1 MNNYKYKFFLVLFF
15 TPIISMSQYE
25 TQEYELISNLDEI
38 EIRYYPSSIMIKY
51 IDDQNLNRG
60 FKYLFRYI
68 SGGNDLNKKI
78 EMTTPVHMERGDKNS
93 SMEFVLPR
101 EFSYKNAPKPNDS
114 KVKVYESENLFYA
127 AISYSGYTNY
137 DKERVMIKKIKSKL
151 LEKNIEIIGR
161 EKVLVYNSPY
171 KFFNRRN
178 EIIIPINY
186 KKKLFRD

>member
-1 MNNYKYKFFLVLFF
+1 MNNYKYNFFLVLFF
-15 TPIISMSQYE
+15 ISIISMSQYE

-38 EIRYYPSSIMIKY
+38 EIRYYPSSIMVKY
-51 IDDQNLNRG
+51 IDDQKLNRG
-60 FKYLFRYI
+60 FNYLFRYI
-68 SGGNDLNKKI
+68 SGGNDSNKKI
-78 EMTTPVHMERGDKNS
+78 QMTTPVHMERGDENS

-101 EFSYKNAPKPNDS
+101 EFNFKSAPKPNNS
-114 KVKVYESENLFYA
+114 NVKVYESENLFYA

-186 KKKLFRD
+186 NNNK

>member
-15 TPIISMSQYE
+15 ISIISMSQYE

-114 KVKVYESENLFYA
+114 KVNDQNRISTPFEAVKNGSDYLVIGRPITGSENPTKALEE
-127 AISYSGYTNY
+127 IN
-137 DKERVMIKKIKSKL
+137 KEIL
-151 LEKNIEIIGR
+151 
-161 EKVLVYNSPY
+161 
-171 KFFNRRN
+171 
-178 EIIIPINY
+178 
-186 KKKLFRD
+186 

>member
-1 MNNYKYKFFLVLFF
+1 MNNYKYNFFLVLFF
-15 TPIISMSQYE
+15 ISIISMSQYE

-38 EIRYYPSSIMIKY
+38 EIRYYPSSIMVKY
-51 IDDQNLNRG
+51 IDYENLNRG
-60 FKYLFRYI
+60 FNYLFRYI

-78 EMTTPVHMERGDKNS
+78 KMTTPVHMERGDKKS

-101 EFSYKNAPKPNDS
+101 EFSFKNIPKPINS
-114 KVKVYESENLFYA
+114 EVKVYESENLFYA
-127 AISYSGYTNY
+127 AISYSGYTNA
-137 DKERVMIKKIKSKL
+137 DKEKTVIKKIKSKL
-151 LEKNIEIIGR
+151 FEKNIEIIGK

-186 KKKLFRD
+186 NINK

>member
-1 MNNYKYKFFLVLFF
+1 MNNYKYNFFLVLFF
-15 TPIISMSQYE
+15 ISIISMSQYE

-38 EIRYYPSSIMIKY
+38 EIRYYPSSIMVKY

-60 FKYLFRYI
+60 FNYLFRYI

-78 EMTTPVHMERGDKNS
+78 KMTTPVHMERGDEKS

-101 EFSYKNAPKPNDS
+101 ELSFKNTPKPINS
-114 KVKVYESENLFYA
+114 EVKVYESKNLFYA
-127 AISYSGYTNY
+127 AISYSGYTNA
-137 DKERVMIKKIKSKL
+137 DKEKTVIKKIKSKL
-151 LEKNIEIIGR
+151 FEKNIEIIGK

-186 KKKLFRD
+186 NINK